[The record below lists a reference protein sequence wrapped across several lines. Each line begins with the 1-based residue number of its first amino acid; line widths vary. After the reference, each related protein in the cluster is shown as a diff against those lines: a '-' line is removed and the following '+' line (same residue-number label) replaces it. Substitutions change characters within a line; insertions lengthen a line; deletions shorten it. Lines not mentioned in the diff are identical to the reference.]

1 MTGSKKLVIL
11 AHRPNTEDL
20 EYMKQLIEDGKIKP
34 VIDKCYALAATA
46 KAIAYLGEGH
56 TKGKVVITVPHDD
69 GN

>member
-11 AHRPNTEDL
+11 AHKPNTDDL
-20 EYMKQLIEDGKIKP
+20 EYLKQL
-34 VIDKCYALAATA
+34 VIDKCYTLADTA

-56 TKGKVVITVPHDD
+56 AKGKVVITVPHDD